1 MTAAAPDQATK
12 PTRNWLQMVLMCV
25 GFFGIQHGFE
35 IQFANMSAI
44 YQKLGVQDWMLSL
57 LWLPAPLMGFFI
69 APIVGNYSDRA
80 WWGWLGRRRGVAL
93 IGALMATVAMIW
105 MPNTQAIWTA
115 VLCLCLLDLSINMC
129 MSPSRALLADQL
141 PTQQLASGFAIQSFM
156 VGLGGFI
163 ATWIASFDWLKH
175 YPAFKALGSS
185 NMHIQF
191 YLCAAMFLVFILVTV
206 LSTKEDKHLITDATP
221 NHEPVAHSR
230 GWLADMTHAVKHMP
244 PTMQRVCMAQFFT
257 WMGLFCFFM
266 YYSVAV
272 AKGLFHAT
280 DPNSAVYEQGI
291 LAANQS
297 KLMFQIVSTVI
308 ALALPFLVKVMGR
321 VWLHAGGL
329 LLAGAGLLSVC
340 LLKDPVILPYAM
352 AATGVGWCCILTLP
366 FALVSECVPDT
377 ANGVYMGLFNLFIV
391 IPEILAALFFGIMV
405 DRLFGGNELYVI
417 GLGGIFMVIA
427 ASVML
432 TLTAVNRPAPGKQL
446 VAV

>member
-1 MTAAAPDQATK
+1 MTATVQSVSAK
-12 PTRNWLQMVLMCV
+12 PARSWLQMVLMCV

-44 YQKLGVQDWMLSL
+44 YQKLGVEDWLLSL

-69 APIVGNYSDRA
+69 APIVGNYSDKA

-93 IGALMATVAMIW
+93 VGALMATIAMLW
-105 MPNTQAIWTA
+105 MPNTQAVWTA

-141 PTQQLASGFAIQSFM
+141 PGQQLASGFAIQSFM

-163 ATWIASFDWLKH
+163 ATWIASYDWLKH
-175 YPAFKALGSS
+175 YPMLKTFGSS

-191 YLCAAMFLVFILVTV
+191 YLCAIMFLAFILVTV
-206 LSTKEDKHLITDATP
+206 FSTAEDKQLVTDATP
-221 NHEPVAHSR
+221 DQEPVAHTQ
-230 GWLADMTHAVKHMP
+230 GWFKDMTHAITHMP
-244 PTMQRVCMAQFFT
+244 PTMQRVCLAQFFT

-272 AKGLFHAT
+272 AKGVFGAT
-280 DPNSAVYEQGI
+280 NPHSDVYEQGV

-297 KLMFQIVSTVI
+297 KLMFQIVSTIV
-308 ALALPFLVKVMGR
+308 ALTLPFLVRLTGR
-321 VWLHAGGL
+321 VWLHAAGL
-329 LLAGAGLLSVC
+329 SLAGVGLLSVC
-340 LLKDPVILPYAM
+340 LIHDPAILPYAM

-366 FALVSECVPDT
+366 FALVSEVVPDT

-391 IPEILAALFFGIMV
+391 IPEILAALFFGLMV

-417 GLGGIFMVIA
+417 GLGGIFMLIA
-427 ASVML
+427 AGVML
-432 TLTAVNRPAPGKQL
+432 TLTAVNRYAHPK
-446 VAV
+446 VVTV